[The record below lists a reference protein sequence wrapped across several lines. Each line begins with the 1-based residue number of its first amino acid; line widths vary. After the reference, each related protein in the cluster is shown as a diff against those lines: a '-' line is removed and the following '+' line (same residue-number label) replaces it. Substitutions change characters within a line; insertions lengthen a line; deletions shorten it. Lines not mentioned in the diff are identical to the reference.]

1 MLNNYSKNADT
12 NTTRHQKRK
21 ANLDDGCNPELVKGA
36 DFDGYLGIP
45 FIKKPK
51 EFIIPTGISP
61 FSCRNRI
68 KDKYEA
74 IGFFENDPVFA
85 DVLINPDK
93 YDEEFKGRIIISL
106 DCSLYRSSP
115 LAVQITNTYR
125 NRALGYHFQTVGAYV
140 IPLIRWGNSLTY
152 TTSVLPDKVAFLGVE
167 KHSIV
172 AVSTYGCC
180 QTRDDKIEFSNG
192 LKAMMETIEPEVVI
206 VYGSMPDSIF
216 APYLTQARFIHFPD
230 WTTRMHGGEK

>member
-1 MLNNYSKNADT
+1 MLNNNSKNADT
-12 NTTRHQKRK
+12 NIPKHQKRK

-68 KDKYEA
+68 KDKLEA

-85 DVLINPDK
+85 DVLINPNK

-125 NRALGYHFQTVGAYV
+125 NRALGYHFQRQPQFV
-140 IPLIRWGNSLTY
+140 
-152 TTSVLPDKVAFLGVE
+152 
-167 KHSIV
+167 
-172 AVSTYGCC
+172 
-180 QTRDDKIEFSNG
+180 
-192 LKAMMETIEPEVVI
+192 
-206 VYGSMPDSIF
+206 
-216 APYLTQARFIHFPD
+216 
-230 WTTRMHGGEK
+230 